1 MSRLLRRRTSRGCR
15 RCPETRHQDEP
26 GYTSISVCSSFALLH
41 LHLFSFFCSLFLR
54 GCKWIDNPGGA
65 LPVRAVASGLIPTIT
80 SSMPEK
86 GGFAI
91 VESTEVMPKQYG
103 DFFQGG

>member
-1 MSRLLRRRTSRGCR
+1 MDL
-15 RCPETRHQDEP
+15 
-26 GYTSISVCSSFALLH
+26 
-41 LHLFSFFCSLFLR
+41 
-54 GCKWIDNPGGA
+54 DNPGGA

-103 DFFQGG
+103 DFYQGG